1 MPHEILQIGNKIT
14 VLPIIHGSGDFALE
28 VRRTMLEHDFD
39 CVAVPLPPSFQVDV
53 EQSIDRLPIPTMVT
67 QVEHKFLPVEWTPER
82 ESAYD
87 SLDEA
92 DQNTLSYVPIDPCQ
106 GVIAALRIA
115 IGEHI
120 PRAFV
125 DLETSHFEA
134 VGDVLPDPYALKTVP
149 LHRFAAA
156 VLPTIDRLPAGQPQ
170 ARAVHM
176 ANRLRQLE
184 ADYEA
189 IVFVCSILE
198 WPWIRS
204 AYLDRVASVTED
216 DLVEDTVVYQPNF
229 DQLLFMFGE
238 LPFITG
244 LYERARSELEDDTN
258 LSIDGVKELFL
269 AARDTYRAELKH
281 RARKITPH
289 MLSRCLQYVRN
300 LSLIERRM
308 TPDLYSL
315 VMAAKQMVGDQ
326 YALQVA
332 ETAGTFPYTELS
344 GLETLNLGIDRAELS
359 DGNIVDVVS
368 RLPGPPVSWRSCN
381 LQRRP
386 ERIESDQWK
395 MRWNPLAQCSWPP
408 EDNSIENFRA
418 HVVDRAKA
426 IVGADLA
433 QSEKFTTSI
442 KDGIDIRE
450 TIRHWHDGDIY
461 IKVLP
466 ANRGKLDCVVM
477 LFDSP
482 ADPRQYPWRTTWFA
496 EHAEEST
503 LGFFATNFQDELV
516 GPGIGLAT
524 YGGALFLFPPLA
536 IPDIWTDPRLDFT
549 ETMEERLLAAA
560 CLHSLAPRIVLLS
573 SDPPGAGWRRLAKR
587 FKKQWIHVPL
597 GQFSDSTIQQLR
609 MVHVLNG
616 KEIRS
621 FASHFIRKV

>member
-1 MPHEILQIGNKIT
+1 MPHEILQIGKKIT

-53 EQSIDRLPIPTMVT
+53 ERSIDRLPIPTMVT
-67 QVEHKFLPVEWTPER
+67 QVEHKFLQVDWTPER
-82 ESAYD
+82 ESADD
-87 SLDEA
+87 SLDET
-92 DQNTLSYVPIDPCQ
+92 DRNTLSYVPIDPCQ
-106 GVIAALRIA
+106 GVITALRIA

-125 DLETSHFEA
+125 DLETSRFES

-156 VLPTIDRLPAGQPQ
+156 VLPTIGRLPAGQPQ
-170 ARAVHM
+170 SRAVHM

-184 ADYEA
+184 ADYES

-204 AYLDRVASVTED
+204 AYMDRVASVTED
-216 DLVEDTVVYQPNF
+216 ELVEDTVVYQPNF

-244 LYERARSELEDDTN
+244 LYERARFELEDDTN

-269 AARDTYRAELKH
+269 AARDTYHAELKH

-332 ETAGTFPYTELS
+332 ETAGTFPYTESS

-426 IVGADLA
+426 IMGADLA

-450 TIRHWHDGDIY
+450 TIRHWHEGDIY

-482 ADPRQYPWRTTWFA
+482 ADPREYPWRTTWFA

-560 CLHSLAPRIVLLS
+560 CLHSLAPRIVLVS
-573 SDPPGAGWRRLAKR
+573 NYPPGAGWRRLAKR

-616 KEIRS
+616 KEVRS